1 MNYSRAI
8 QANGVNDT
16 SGLCIVDCQRNC
28 TAGCLATFRAT
39 DFCTVPGFPEDPC
52 VPPKSC
58 QDDCSKSCLDPTYLR
73 ENHGEMCNGDP
84 ELIGPNETAV
94 SFAYEYNSTYDAR
107 CSLNLT
113 AAECPLENTFY
124 NVSRTA
130 GSLLFRTE
138 CVANCYGNCSVR
150 CGDRYCTT
158 DLEEPAMNINVCLPK
173 CVQRHALL
181 HFAPSDPVLNNATES
196 NLTYCLRSCSA
207 DCVEAVT
214 PACEVHCEGLLNPH
228 VWDSCVSICV
238 TNHSSLCKREC
249 VYTCTG
255 NYSVAFGVPEPYD
268 ATGDYLVFSEV
279 WEAKVSPLPDERPNE
294 RPWNN
299 YSAECYTNCSIACT
313 QPCFESAEL
322 MCRANVTADLQHEKI
337 SPRATAFQTN
347 NCTLREAASCFSDC
361 RDFCHESCGNLSD
374 PVVINRRARA
384 ADRFVYDTYVE
395 TCEEKCK
402 LQIYGRNVTTE
413 EKCLAFYPGYREE
426 CMFNCTLRAVAGCV
440 IPNSTIDVYV
450 ACNSTCDELK
460 FFVEVA
466 VTVNTT
472 TNADG
477 TVDGTTDGAQTA
489 PEAAAATDDSSA
501 DGAAATGTDVVAAD
515 GMPTDAGGAA
525 KKKRTGYI
533 DTTEFD
539 VCMASCGQNY
549 TDPKR
554 WRPGKPRYSC
564 DGGENRRDG
573 LVVLEEMQLAS
584 TLDGGV
590 SLVEQKEI
598 DELAA
603 SIPNGQL
610 CEPVN
615 NECVFNST
623 LDCDVECAAEVEYYQ
638 QLCVVKDQRN
648 ASFDYNISQCRH
660 PDGWMVGAP
669 KYLFYRRANESDP
682 LGAVP
687 EKIRRSPHWSYDDVE
702 DHTILN
708 CTCHFRNGTYDPRF
722 VAFMLESQMRPYRN
736 HFVSICSCLFNET
749 LGEPEHCVQSN
760 HTFAESAFDW
770 LLNPPMKGDVVVL
783 TAKEVLIEEVASDF
797 LDCAISISV
806 ISDEED
812 STSKDYQRETFVPRV
827 QYCYEKCG
835 YHLMEQLKDPLSGN
849 LSYAHFY
856 NITGPVML
864 PGHQHLGPGPGLR
877 GLVNSTKFAN
887 RNMFWYAEPECLLTC
902 LSRITDGLK
911 DSYIGPR
918 NNMTDLSWKINSCT
932 GPCEASCYVHRKGNG
947 QFKGNRDNE
956 TAEAFA
962 CKDDA
967 TAEEGEP
974 YCIATC
980 QCHEDCSHSCVERT
994 LKLATSAEHYEFFP
1008 DCMANCTRRCTM
1020 EHQEVCEN
1028 VTLAVLAASIPPWTN
1043 ETETC
1048 NAHIYTTCDFHC
1060 LPSKPTNLTGN
1071 TTLFPAKK
1079 VPLELR
1085 SLDIRYSPTFR
1096 GYHCNI
1102 EMCPAPHTDC
1112 NVTLVESGDIRIKK
1126 DEVSGNIT
1134 RIPVMWNV
1142 SFPSYLECKHNR
1154 SSTCLDVCHDFG
1166 YRVCFPGEDPFDT
1179 CVQSCVANKT
1189 YEPPLPEFDHDVAA
1203 CTKALRLTPSIEER
1217 KGAAWHKHKQRVQA
1231 GFNTTFTF
1239 KLGYPSERCMG
1250 AGTGVGDGPGAG
1262 SYPNHEERPGTLD
1275 MLCEFRGGD
1284 GFAFV
1289 IQDSGATMLEPE
1301 CVFGCVDECTGN
1313 ATQICTDECLSAC
1326 PARAGIEQATC
1337 TEDCAAGQTG
1347 ESACPPFVSDCTRRC
1362 VAAGGASVQEFALGT
1377 AMEPG
1382 GCMRECIWDGSYN
1395 EGGYCQMVC
1404 PLVDE
1409 DLDEECILA
1418 CTERRLKE
1426 ARGCLDT
1433 CAQVCAA
1440 RTEAAF
1446 ETCNVECQ
1454 GPKALLPS
1462 GELVETCRQ
1471 FAEVHLPH
1479 VGSVCMTSCRHDDDA
1494 CLSKCARSPPDHI
1507 SSCVDACPQN
1517 STQCVVACLGRREQ
1531 MATLCM
1537 LPCVKRRCSHESV
1550 AIGEG
1555 ANGVGFA
1562 TLPNV
1567 LAVKFDTWF
1576 NAEAGDPLYN
1586 HIAVHASGPAF
1597 GTSTDVN
1604 DALGV
1609 ASAVPDL
1616 GDGKYHTVRIEYE
1629 PELSGPLGDA
1639 YSDSPAVGRYI
1650 VPIGKPAA
1658 VTPKHRPGQEAE
1670 EEHEGELQGEGREEK
1685 GKEASQGTS
1694 ATSADVTTPP
1704 QQLESHGPRR
1714 PGDAHGLGELRVIID
1729 GKQVLMLPVNVGD
1742 LLKLDEGRAWVGF
1755 TGATGAT
1762 YQECRSASFEAHA
1775 LCTVQC
1781 AITLL
1786 AIPPAMMRYALLFT
1800 RAGTPSRIGCGG
1812 SSLAP

>member
-1 MNYSRAI
+1 
-8 QANGVNDT
+8 
-16 SGLCIVDCQRNC
+16 
-28 TAGCLATFRAT
+28 
-39 DFCTVPGFPEDPC
+39 
-52 VPPKSC
+52 
-58 QDDCSKSCLDPTYLR
+58 
-73 ENHGEMCNGDP
+73 MCNGDP
-84 ELIGPNETAV
+84 ELLGPNETAV
-94 SFAYEYNSTYDAR
+94 SLPYEYNKTYDAR

-113 AAECPLENTFY
+113 ASECPLENTFY

-150 CGDRYCTT
+150 CGDQYCTT

-173 CVQRHALL
+173 CIQRHALL
-181 HFAPSDPVLNNATES
+181 HFAPSDPVLNNASEANVTR
-196 NLTYCLRSCSA
+196 CLRSCTA
-207 DCVEAVT
+207 NCVQAVT
-214 PACEVHCEGLLNPH
+214 PACEVHCEPLLNPA
-228 VWDSCVSICV
+228 VWGSCVSTCV
-238 TNHSSLCKREC
+238 TNSSSMCKREC

-255 NYSVAFGVPEPYD
+255 NHTVAFGVPAPYD

-279 WEAKVSPLPDERPNE
+279 WESQVSPLPDERPNE

-322 MCRANVTADLQHEKI
+322 MCRANITADLQHEQI
-337 SPRATAFQTN
+337 SPRATAFKTN
-347 NCTLREAASCFSDC
+347 NCTLREAANCFSDC

-374 PVVINRRARA
+374 PVVIARRERA

-402 LQIYGRNVTTE
+402 LQIYGRNITTE
-413 EKCLAFYPGYREE
+413 ERCLAFYPGYREE
-426 CMFNCTLRAVAGCV
+426 CMYNCTQRAVEQHV
-440 IPNSTIDVYV
+440 IPNSTMDVY
-450 ACNSTCDELK
+450 AFCNSSCDELK

-466 VTVNTT
+466 VTANATA
-472 TNADG
+472 ADG
-477 TVDGTTDGAQTA
+477 SEDGTTDGAQTA
-489 PEAAAATDDSSA
+489 PGAAAATDGSSA
-501 DGAAATGTDVVAAD
+501 EGAAASGTDVVAVDGMSTDAD
-515 GMPTDAGGAA
+515 GAGGAR
-525 KKKRTGYI
+525 KKRTGYI
-533 DTTEFD
+533 DTTEYA
-539 VCMASCGQNY
+539 VCMASCSQNI
-549 TDPKR
+549 TDPTR
-554 WRPGKPRYSC
+554 WRPGKQRYFC
-564 DGGENRRDG
+564 DKGDNRRVG
-573 LVVLEEMQLAS
+573 LVVLEEMELAA

-598 DELAA
+598 DAHKA
-603 SIPNGQL
+603 SIPKGQL
-610 CEPVN
+610 CELVD
-615 NECVFNST
+615 NEAVFNST
-623 LDCDVECAAEVEYYQ
+623 LDCDVACAAEVEGYQ

-660 PDGWMVGAP
+660 PDGWMVGEP
-669 KYLFYRRANESDP
+669 KYLFYRRQNETDP

-702 DHTILN
+702 DHAILN

-736 HFVSICSCLFNET
+736 HFVSVCSCLFNET
-749 LGEPEHCVQSN
+749 LGEPEHCIQSN
-760 HTFAESAFDW
+760 HTFAENAFDW
-770 LLNPPMKGDVVVL
+770 LLNPPKKNVVVL
-783 TAKEVLIEEVASDF
+783 TAKEVLVEEVRDEF
-797 LDCAISISV
+797 LDCAKFISV

-827 QYCYEKCG
+827 QHCYEKCG
-835 YHLMEQLKDPLSGN
+835 YHLLEQLVDPLSGN

-864 PGHQHLGPGPGLR
+864 SGHEHAGPGPGLR
-877 GLVNSTKFAN
+877 GLVNSTKFSD
-887 RNMFWYAEPECLLTC
+887 RNMFWYTEPECLLTC
-902 LSRITDGLK
+902 LSRITAGLK

-918 NNMTDLSWKINSCT
+918 NNMTEKSWKINSCT
-932 GPCEASCYVHRKGNG
+932 GPCQAACYMHRKGNG
-947 QFKGNRDNE
+947 DNE

-962 CKDDA
+962 CKDGA

-980 QCHEDCSHSCVERT
+980 QCHEDCSLSCVERT

-1020 EHQEVCEN
+1020 DHQELCKN
-1028 VTLAVLAASIPPWTN
+1028 VTLAVLAASIPPWVN

-1060 LPSKPTNLTGN
+1060 LPDKPTNLTAN
-1071 TTLFPAKK
+1071 MTLFPAKM
-1079 VPLELR
+1079 VPVELR
-1085 SLDIRYSPTFR
+1085 SLDIRVR
-1096 GYHCNI
+1096 NGLDGYHCNI
-1102 EMCPAPHTDC
+1102 ERCYYPFTEPTC
-1112 NVTLVESGDIRIKK
+1112 ENVTLVESGYITTVK
-1126 DEVSGNIT
+1126 DEISGNIS

-1142 SFPSYLECKHNR
+1142 SFPSYLECKRNR
-1154 SSTCLDVCHDFG
+1154 TTTCLDTCLDFG

-1179 CVQSCVANKT
+1179 CVQACVANKT

-1203 CTKALRLTPSIEER
+1203 CTKALRLTPSVEER

-1262 SYPNHEERPGTLD
+1262 AYPNHEERPGTLD

-1289 IQDSGATMLEPE
+1289 IQDSGVTMLEPE
-1301 CVFGCVDECTGN
+1301 CVFDCVDECTGN

-1326 PARAGIEQATC
+1326 PARAGIAQATC
-1337 TEDCAAGQTG
+1337 TEDCAAGQHG
-1347 ESACPPFVSDCTRRC
+1347 ESACSDFVSDCARRC

-1382 GCMRECIWDGSYN
+1382 GCMRECIWTNSYD

-1426 ARGCLDT
+1426 ARGCLES
-1433 CAQVCAA
+1433 CAQVCAS
-1440 RTEAAF
+1440 RTQAAF

-1454 GPKALLPS
+1454 GPNALLPS
-1462 GELVETCRQ
+1462 GELVERCRQ

-1479 VGSVCMTSCRHDDDA
+1479 VGSVCMTSCRHNDDA

-1531 MATLCM
+1531 MATVCM

-1629 PELSGPLGDA
+1629 PELSGPLGEA

-1658 VTPKHRPGQEAE
+1658 VTAKHRPPQEAE
-1670 EEHEGELQGEGREEK
+1670 AELRGSIEEHEKLQGEGREGREEK
-1685 GKEASQGTS
+1685 DEDALQGTS
-1694 ATSADVTTPP
+1694 ATSADVTTSL

-1729 GKQVLMLPVNVGD
+1729 GKQVLMLPVNIGD
-1742 LLKLDEGRAWVGF
+1742 LLTLDEGRAWVGF

-1762 YQECRSASFEAHA
+1762 YQECRSVSFEG
-1775 LCTVQC
+1775 LCTMHRAPCTVHC
-1781 AITLL
+1781 ATALL
-1786 AIPPAMMRYALLFT
+1786 ACPLP
-1800 RAGTPSRIGCGG
+1800 
-1812 SSLAP
+1812 